1 MHRKNHAIR
10 GIAYSFS
17 VKYGTNSLV
26 VVEKTSNNFIYK
38 EKRVLG
44 DVSYS
49 NAPLILAKNKIFAN
63 LIPPPPLLFA
73 FGEGGFCPSIR
84 YYTSKDSPQAFVV

>member
-1 MHRKNHAIR
+1 MCMPKKIMLCKIMLYE
-10 GIAYSFS
+10 GLLILS

-26 VVEKTSNNFIYK
+26 VVEKTSNNFIK
-38 EKRVLG
+38 KRVLG

-63 LIPPPPLLFA
+63 
-73 FGEGGFCPSIR
+73 
-84 YYTSKDSPQAFVV
+84 

>member
-1 MHRKNHAIR
+1 MLYEGLLIL
-10 GIAYSFS
+10 S

-26 VVEKTSNNFIYK
+26 VVEKTSNNFIK
-38 EKRVLG
+38 KRVLG

-63 LIPPPPLLFA
+63 
-73 FGEGGFCPSIR
+73 
-84 YYTSKDSPQAFVV
+84 

>member
-1 MHRKNHAIR
+1 MLYEGLLIL
-10 GIAYSFS
+10 S

-63 LIPPPPLLFA
+63 
-73 FGEGGFCPSIR
+73 
-84 YYTSKDSPQAFVV
+84 